1 MRFIPRPSKVD
12 DATNDR
18 RPLIRR
24 DNLSERIYLDL
35 RSRLQRGGIDAD
47 CRLVDL
53 EIAAEYGTSRMPAR
67 EALLRLANEGYLVGT
82 TRGFVTPKL
91 SLEDIRDIFAVRL
104 LLEPRAAANAA
115 RDLTDTEE
123 ALLTAAIE
131 EARAA
136 TLGNDTERL
145 ILANIAFRDAWL
157 GAVRNRRL
165 ASAIAHFVDHVQA
178 VRLNTLIDPVTR
190 DVVIAGLERLYSAF
204 RHHDSAAAET
214 EMADF
219 IAAAEQAF
227 FTARKAELERAASS
241 DAARAGR
248 SASANKA
255 RRQ

>member
-1 MRFIPRPSKVD
+1 LV
-12 DATNDR
+12 
-18 RPLIRR
+18 RR
-24 DNLSERIYLDL
+24 DSLSERIYLDL
-35 RSRLQRGGIDAD
+35 RSRLQRGKIDAD
-47 CRLVDL
+47 RRLVDL

-67 EALLRLANEGYLVGT
+67 EALLRLTNEGYLVGT
-82 TRGFVTPKL
+82 TRGFVTPRL

-115 RDLTDTEE
+115 RDLTAAEE
-123 ALLTAAIE
+123 ALLTAAIK

-136 TLGNDTERL
+136 TRGNDTERL
-145 ILANIAFRDAWL
+145 ILANIAFREAWL

-165 ASAIAHFVDHVQA
+165 ATTIAHFVDHVQA
-178 VRLNTLIDPVTR
+178 VRLNTLIDPATR
-190 DVVIAGLERLYSAF
+190 AVVIAGLECLYSAF
-204 RHHDSAAAET
+204 RKRDSAAAEA

-227 FTARKAELERAASS
+227 FTARKAELEREASS

-248 SASANKA
+248 VASAYKA